1 MRKIYRYNISS
12 NEKLVNTLLFLSK
25 KKTHVSNMISNR
37 NKSDSILP
45 EYYMQYDLIVG
56 VEKKHDIKV
65 DMNSLLELKKFHN
78 RHNDWMFGY
87 ISYDLKNEI
96 EGLNSLN
103 NDRILSNNLSFFIP
117 LYF

>member
-25 KKTHVSNMISNR
+25 KKTHVSIMMSNR

-65 DMNSLLELKKFHN
+65 DMNSLLELKKF
-78 RHNDWMFGY
+78 
-87 ISYDLKNEI
+87 
-96 EGLNSLN
+96 
-103 NDRILSNNLSFFIP
+103 
-117 LYF
+117 LYFCSFLNKIMINQQRGKN